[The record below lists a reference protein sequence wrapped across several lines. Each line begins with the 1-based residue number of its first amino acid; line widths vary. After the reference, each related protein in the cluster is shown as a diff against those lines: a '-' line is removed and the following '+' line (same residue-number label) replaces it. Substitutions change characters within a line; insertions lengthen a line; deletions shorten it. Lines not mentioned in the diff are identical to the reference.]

1 MNEKDQEILYPT
13 KQIGKEMTADFKENL
28 AAMKEILAPDISYD
42 IVYRVIQM
50 GGRDAC
56 LFFVDGF
63 CKDELMQKILQYF
76 IGLKPED
83 IPADAHGM
91 SKAFLPTVEADLGK
105 TWEEIIVALLSGQT
119 ILIVDGFEKCLLID
133 SRTYPARSVSEP
145 EKEKALRG
153 SRDGFVETIVF
164 NTALV
169 RRRIRSPKLRMEMM
183 RAGESSKT
191 DIAVCYMDD
200 RVDRKLLCQVKTRIQ
215 NIHIDALTMNQES
228 LAECLYQGK

>member
-83 IPADAHGM
+83 IPA
-91 SKAFLPTVEADLGK
+91 SYCF
-105 TWEEIIVALLSGQT
+105 
-119 ILIVDGFEKCLLID
+119 
-133 SRTYPARSVSEP
+133 
-145 EKEKALRG
+145 
-153 SRDGFVETIVF
+153 FV
-164 NTALV
+164 
-169 RRRIRSPKLRMEMM
+169 
-183 RAGESSKT
+183 
-191 DIAVCYMDD
+191 
-200 RVDRKLLCQVKTRIQ
+200 
-215 NIHIDALTMNQES
+215 
-228 LAECLYQGK
+228 